1 MVGHTERHT
10 TPPRRTVDTSTLQ
23 VTPEHVRQIEIN
35 RLKAKAAQRQRESEA
50 SSSSIVNPN
59 NKRCLTSTRPGQEP
73 QSTSVASPLN
83 RDSRLGTYFEYD
95 LSKMIN
101 SKGGFLVNDGGNVDT
116 DLKRKE
122 KEREIQRNIHNLD
135 LPMFLDSALNPK
147 CKECHLQ
154 KVSE

>member
-1 MVGHTERHT
+1 M
-10 TPPRRTVDTSTLQ
+10 LYC
-23 VTPEHVRQIEIN
+23 
-35 RLKAKAAQRQRESEA
+35 LAKAAQRQRESEA
-50 SSSSIVNPN
+50 FSSSIVNSN

-73 QSTSVASPLN
+73 QSTSVASSSRPLN

-95 LSKMIN
+95 LSRMIN

-135 LPMFLDSALNPK
+135 LRKHYYLPLSTIFSNFFLSS
-147 CKECHLQ
+147 LQ
-154 KVSE
+154 LCSSTQPSIRNARNASQWILTQVS